1 VYERSKGPGGVM
13 TRAKIIIT
21 AFQLLGL
28 LGFFVILSAV
38 NEHARIEENILT
50 ALTGV
55 VMVMV
60 ARVVCVYIRAI
71 GRKR

>member
-60 ARVVCVYIRAI
+60 ARVACVYIRSLR
-71 GRKR
+71 RKR

>member
-1 VYERSKGPGGVM
+1 M

-60 ARVVCVYIRAI
+60 ARVVCVYIRSLR
-71 GRKR
+71 RKR

>member
-1 VYERSKGPGGVM
+1 M
-13 TRAKIIIT
+13 TRAKKIIT

-38 NEHARIEENILT
+38 NDSARIETNILT
-50 ALTGV
+50 AV
-55 VMVMV
+55 VGFVMIAI
-60 ARVVCVYIRAI
+60 ARVVCMYIRAI